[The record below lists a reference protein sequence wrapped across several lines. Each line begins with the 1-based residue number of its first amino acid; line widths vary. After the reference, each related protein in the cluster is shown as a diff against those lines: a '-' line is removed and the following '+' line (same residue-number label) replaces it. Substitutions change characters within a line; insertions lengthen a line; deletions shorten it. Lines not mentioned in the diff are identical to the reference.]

1 MNKNNKLNKNKIL
14 HKFYSEILI
23 MSVQSTRLQIISGR
37 KCVYEQ
43 SLMKFFSM

>member
-1 MNKNNKLNKNKIL
+1 MNKNKIL